1 MAVGVASAG
10 SGRFCALCGSVAAL
24 AIIAPVRRSAPSIRG
39 LINEASGRF
48 RQYFFGISFCMAFTF
63 SRAGLKMLA

>member
-1 MAVGVASAG
+1 MAG
-10 SGRFCALCGSVAAL
+10 SGRFCDLCGSVAAL
-24 AIIAPVRRSAPSIRG
+24 AIIALAARSAPAIKG

-48 RQYFFGISFCMAFTF
+48 RQYFFGISVCMAFTF

>member
-1 MAVGVASAG
+1 MSP
-10 SGRFCALCGSVAAL
+10 AARP
-24 AIIAPVRRSAPSIRG
+24 APAIRG

-48 RQYFFGISFCMAFTF
+48 RQYFFGISACIAFTL

>member
-1 MAVGVASAG
+1 ML
-10 SGRFCALCGSVAAL
+10 F
-24 AIIAPVRRSAPSIRG
+24 PVRPAFSIRG

-48 RQYFFGISFCMAFTF
+48 RQYRFGISVCIAFTF